1 MVGAGVGGLYTAARL
16 AKAGVQTTLVEQN
29 PREDAGGRLETIW
42 LDAAGRRFRFEV
54 GPSLLLLPGVYR
66 EALETL
72 GLDADAHLNLARVA
86 PAYAVHYRDGGPTP
100 LEVGGDAQAE
110 ARLRAAMDGVEPGAH
125 SSFRAYMDAAQ
136 ANLHAGLPIFI
147 REQLTPDSLSRLPRF
162 LSAALL
168 GGGGPAARRS
178 APLVDWPLRTH
189 AAQLEDRFDAPRHR
203 ALLGFQVR
211 GRTEAL
217 RLAPRPASTTLP
229 HPSPAA
235 SPPNWPHVLLL
246 PGSLRGAAACGGA
259 SCLLAA
265 PGHRAGGPG
274 RRRCTAWRLLP
285 YGRLRHLPRRASC
298 GV

>member
-1 MVGAGVGGLYTAARL
+1 MRYSPSLLALLTARTRWQPAPIALSSDAPRAVVVGAGVGGLYTAARL

-72 GLDADAHLNLARVA
+72 GLDADAHLDLARVA

-110 ARLRAAMDGVEPGAH
+110 ARLRAAMNSVEPGSH
-125 SSFRAYMDAAQ
+125 DSFRAYMDAAQ

-211 GRTEAL
+211 GRTEA
-217 RLAPRPASTTLP
+217 PRPAPTTLP

-235 SPPNWPHVLLL
+235 SPPNCPHAPPLL
-246 PGSLRGAAACGGA
+246 PPS
-259 SCLLAA
+259 
-265 PGHRAGGPG
+265 
-274 RRRCTAWRLLP
+274 
-285 YGRLRHLPRRASC
+285 
-298 GV
+298 